1 MHPTQRGASG
11 GVLDSRGG
19 MRRQARSR
27 RAVSR
32 VLRRSDPDAKRRVT
46 RLGRR
51 PRPSRLN
58 AGAARKRLRR
68 RDEQSAA
75 PKRGA
80 RDQGVA
86 RGARRTPS
94 FGGPALLP
102 SLLRATRRTR
112 GEPIAPALP
121 LEKPRASLDDAPP
134 CLGPLRP
141 RERRRTPSR
150 HQWTGF
156 THPCRPPAPPS
167 PRSRSEWRGGPTQRA
182 PRAGWGALPRGAS
195 STIRR
200 GCRWLPWP
208 NRRVVLLG
216 ISPRPA
222 TPHPYPSPPLG
233 FAGRVEGGAR
243 S

>member
-1 MHPTQRGASG
+1 
-11 GVLDSRGG
+11 
-19 MRRQARSR
+19 MRRPARSR

-32 VLRRSDPDAKRRVT
+32 VLRRSDLT
-46 RLGRR
+46 RKGASPGLGGGLAR
-51 PRPSRLN
+51 PGSD

-68 RDEQSAA
+68 RDDKSAA

-222 TPHPYPSPPLG
+222 PPPPSPSPPLG